1 VAAAETYEVSSVTQV
16 RRFGGQL
23 VADTV
28 YTGYAGSTPVP
39 ITDHFTF
46 GKDGVAQCNMALLHM
61 LVQGAYERAKS
72 DDWTLSEFKK
82 EIAEA
87 LPDNE

>member
-1 VAAAETYEVSSVTQV
+1 VAAAETYEVSSVTEV
-16 RRFGGQL
+16 RRYGAEL

-46 GKDGVAQCNMALLHM
+46 GDDGVAQCNMALLRA
-61 LVQGAYERAKS
+61 LVQGAYERAKA
-72 DDWTLSEFKK
+72 DEWTLSEFKK
-82 EIAEA
+82 EIADA
-87 LPDNE
+87 LPNNE